1 MPFYITVAGGS
12 LYRMDTSGTATA
24 LSLPTG
30 VTIDSTRVARMAVL
44 NRKVVVVNAPNRS
57 IWIDASGTVRPLGI
71 TPPVGPVVLTGTGSS
86 TLSGTYKARY
96 THIVRDSN
104 TLELLQESAMSPL
117 SGAATISSQFLLAS
131 GVAVCPDTVTARR
144 LYRTVTGGSATVFE
158 WGDLDGNVATTFADS
173 LSDASLSL
181 IPSPDELGNAP
192 GMHIGSRMTLIVE
205 WKGFLWGVGDQDV
218 DVLRRSASGL
228 IYAWP
233 PGGSFNIEPVK
244 ADQYGITGLIR
255 RRDELGI
262 GKRDILWKIVGS
274 DPDNFEIIKVR
285 DSKGRGIYAPDSV
298 VVIDDVG
305 YYLGG
310 DGVYTWGS
318 EGVKSVSDER
328 VRNWFATDTYFNRA
342 QYPNAV
348 GKYNSK
354 YHGYELHLAAAGSSN
369 LDRWVFYDI
378 ARKRWWGPHKTDAFT
393 PTWGS
398 EIIDSNGLV
407 IPVMGSSDGY
417 VWKQNQS
424 GFVDG
429 TDDIALDLITA
440 FHHGGTPDIEKLWG
454 QPSFLTKIEAAAGNL
469 SAAVKL
475 GGLGASSTFSLTADL
490 RNGREKFRILGTG
503 RHLNL
508 QLTETT
514 ASQGCELYGYEIPYH
529 ELGRR

>member
-1 MPFYITVAGGS
+1 MAFYIVAAGGS

-24 LSLPTG
+24 LTLPTG
-30 VTIDSTRVARMAVL
+30 VSLDTTKVARMAVL
-44 NRKVVVVNAPNRS
+44 DRKVVVVNAPNRS
-57 IWIDASGTVRPLGI
+57 VWIDASGTVRTLGLAA
-71 TPPVGPVVLTGTGSS
+71 PVSPFVLSGVTSG
-86 TLSGTYKARY
+86 TLSGTYKGRY
-96 THIVRDSN
+96 SYVIKDANSN
-104 TLELLQESAMSPL
+104 ALLQESPMSPL
-117 SGAATISSQFLLAS
+117 SAAVTISSKLLLAS
-131 GVAVCPDTVTARR
+131 GVVASPDTVSARR
-144 LYRTVTGGSATVFE
+144 LYRTVTGGTVMFP
-158 WGDLDGNVATTFADS
+158 WGDLDGNTSTTFGDQ
-173 LSDASLSL
+173 LPDASLSL
-181 IPSPDELGNAP
+181 VSAPDDLGNAP

-233 PGGSFNIEPVK
+233 ASGTYNIEPVK
-244 ADQYGITGLIR
+244 ANEFGITGLIR

-262 GKRDILWKIVGS
+262 GKRDIMWKIVGS
-274 DPDNFEIIKVR
+274 DPDNFEIVKVR

-298 VVIDDVG
+298 VVIDDIG

-310 DGVYTWGS
+310 DGVYTWGP
-318 EGVKSVSDER
+318 EGIKSISDER

-407 IPVMGSSDGY
+407 IPVMGSSDGF
-417 VWKQNQS
+417 VWKQNQT

-440 FHHGGTPDIEKLWG
+440 FHNGSTPDIEKLWG

-469 SAAVKL
+469 TAAVKL
-475 GGLGASSTFSLTADL
+475 GGLDASSAFSLSADL
-490 RNGREKFRILGTG
+490 RNGRERFRVLGKG
-503 RHLNL
+503 RLLNL